1 MKKTGRKHR
10 GGAADWS
17 SWLAEKNPFKSTPA
31 SSSPTLPAPGSL
43 ADTLPAPLVKEPV
56 AEVTTMAKTAGRR
69 VKKIIGGDPTSPTD
83 AAKVLGTAPEDKDSG
98 ILGARRHRRKSAKK
112 TRRHRK

>member
-17 SWLAEKNPFKSTPA
+17 SWLAEKNPFKSTA
-31 SSSPTLPAPGSL
+31 ASSPTLPAPSSL
-43 ADTLPAPLVKEPV
+43 ADTLPAPLVTEPV

-69 VKKIIGGDPTSPTD
+69 VKKIVGGDPTSPTD
-83 AAKVLGTAPEDKDSG
+83 AAKVLGTAPEDKNTG
-98 ILGARRHRRKSAKK
+98 ILGARRRNRKSTKK